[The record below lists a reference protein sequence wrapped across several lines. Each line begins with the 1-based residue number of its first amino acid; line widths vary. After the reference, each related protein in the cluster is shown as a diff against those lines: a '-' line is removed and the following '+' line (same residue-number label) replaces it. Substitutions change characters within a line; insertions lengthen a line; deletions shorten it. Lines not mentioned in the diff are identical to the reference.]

1 MSHDLLTH
9 DTFVIGTVTA
19 IMAMAVV
26 SYLCRIS
33 GYGLMGFVPLTPAV
47 RRGLA
52 ALPGSIVCAT
62 LVPLIEK
69 AGLAAALAIFSAV
82 LAMIVSGRE
91 FLALAAGLIV
101 VALLRAA
108 GL

>member
-1 MSHDLLTH
+1 MINDAVGL
-9 DTFVIGTVTA
+9 GTVAA
-19 IMAMAVV
+19 IFAMAGVT
-26 SYLCRIS
+26 YLCRIS

-52 ALPGSIVCAT
+52 ALPGSIVLAT

-69 AGLAAALAIFSAV
+69 SGPAAALAIAAAV
-82 LAMIVSGRE
+82 GAMIISRRE
-91 FLALAAGLIV
+91 FVALSVGLVVVAGL
-101 VALLRAA
+101 RAI